1 MFGVINPAVKN
12 ILPQSNEWKGV
23 QTYTSLLL
31 GSTPSNQIYLRNAN
45 AATAASTVQASPSIK
60 LRGSAWASSP
70 ALSSTIDFDEFVLP
84 ITGTTNPVNGL
95 LRKRY
100 SQNNGAAVTIEDT
113 YALDPAGSAGN
124 AKRIFNGIY
133 EISANISSTV
143 GTLQHLLFTN
153 PSGSKSNIGFKFGS
167 TIKSAFGIDAS
178 GTIDYRGLMHTFFIG
193 STAESSSQIVQI
205 YGGGIY
211 NNGAS
216 YNTGAVTG
224 GQADTGASVSLSTY
238 GGFAGKGVLTTSATY
253 TFGNELVEYVDGDS
267 AFECSG
273 TATACNT
280 YLSSGTCTPH
290 ALAGC
295 SWFAGNDCATF
306 NGNQSG
312 CEGQSPCVWETS
324 SCHAYD
330 TDQTTCQSTSGCT
343 WNSTDC
349 SSFATDQSTCETGH
363 NSMCTWNFSS
373 CSDFNSQSQGT
384 CEGNPGCSWTGADC
398 HAFDGTDESTC
409 TTGHTGCSWDGSL
422 CNGVYDE
429 ASTCAG
435 QYNTSCTGTFT
446 ECTGSF
452 PTGNCTG
459 TYGAACQGTASCGN
473 LTDDGETLCELES
486 GCTWVSGATYTL
498 PVSSIANRGNTS
510 RIYKV
515 KNIGASANVNVV
527 AGAGDTLESSI
538 SLSPGDAVELHHYS
552 KSAFCSPFSTE
563 GTCFAN
569 TGCSWTFKSCSDFAA
584 DESTCNG
591 ASGCSWDG
599 SNCTGTYS
607 GTDGTCSGTYFVSKK
622 WYKIGSF

>member
-1 MFGVINPAVKN
+1 MNPAVKN

-133 EISANISSTV
+133 EIRANISSTV

-167 TIKSAFGIDAS
+167 TIKSAFEIDAS

-193 STAESSSQIVQI
+193 STAESSSQVIQI
-205 YGGGIY
+205 YSGGIY
-211 NNGAS
+211 NNGGS
-216 YNTGAVTG
+216 YNTSAVTA
-224 GQADTGASVSLSTY
+224 GQADTGASASLSTY
-238 GGFAGKGVLTTSATY
+238 GGFAAKGVLTTSATF
-253 TFGNELVEYVDGDS
+253 TFGNEVVEYVDGDA

-273 TATACNT
+273 TATACST
-280 YLSSGTCTPH
+280 YSSQGTCDAH
-290 ALAGC
+290 SLAGC
-295 SWFAGNDCATF
+295 SWFSGNPCSTNNGTDQATCEA
-306 NGNQSG
+306 NSG
-312 CEGQSPCVWETS
+312 CTWETA

-330 TDQTTCQSTSGCT
+330 TDQSSCQGTSGCT

-349 SSFATDQSTCETGH
+349 SSFASDQSTCETGH
-363 NSMCTWNFSS
+363 NSMCTWNFNT
-373 CSDFNSQSQGT
+373 CSDFNSQSQSN
-384 CEGNPGCSWTGADC
+384 CETNSGCSWTGGDC
-398 HAFDGTDESTC
+398 SAFNGTDQTTCES
-409 TTGHTGCSWDGSL
+409 GHTGCSWDGIN
-422 CNGVYDE
+422 CNGTYDE
-429 ASTCAG
+429 ASTCSG
-435 QYNTSCTGTFT
+435 MYNTSCTGTFT
-446 ECTGSF
+446 ECTGSY
-452 PTGNCTG
+452 PTTNCIG
-459 TYGAACQGTASCGN
+459 TYGTICQGTASCAN
-473 LTDDGETLCELES
+473 LTDDGETLCELEA
-486 GCTWVSGATYTL
+486 GCTWVAGATYTL

-510 RIYKV
+510 RIYKI
-515 KNIGASANVNVV
+515 KNVGSVANVNIA

-538 SLSPGDAVELHHYS
+538 SLAPQAALELHHFI
-552 KSAFCSPFSTE
+552 KSAFCTPFTSE
-563 GTCFAN
+563 GTCLAN
-569 TGCSWTFKSCSDFAA
+569 AGCSWSFKSCGDFSA

-591 ASGCSWDG
+591 ASGCSWNA
-599 SNCTGTYS
+599 SIPACEGTYS
-607 GTDGTCSGTYFVSKK
+607 GTDGSCSGTYVVSKK
-622 WYKIGSF
+622 WYKLGSF